1 MIKKLRASNIIM
13 LIVEGLLMGVVAQQ
27 SANRGLW
34 PLVAAMLALFICTIA
49 RALREDFLTRVLEE
63 EKEKFDNVKDWR

>member
-49 RALREDFLTRVLEE
+49 RALREEILTRVLEE